1 MIMTR
6 TEIIEKLKEIILQA
20 TGNEP
25 DSLDN
30 CSEASNL
37 TTDLGMNSIALLFV
51 VIAIEETFDICF
63 DEEVVSDFKTVGDV
77 VNYIEAE
84 VNG

>member
-1 MIMTR
+1 MTR
-6 TEIIEKLKEIILQA
+6 TEIIEKLKAIILQA

-25 DSLDN
+25 ESLDN

-63 DEEVVSDFKTVGDV
+63 DEDAVSDFKTVGDV

>member
-1 MIMTR
+1 MTR

-25 DSLDN
+25 SSLDN

-63 DEEVVSDFKTVGDV
+63 DEDAVSDFKTVGNV
-77 VNYIEAE
+77 VDYIESE

>member
-1 MIMTR
+1 MTR
-6 TEIIEKLKEIILQA
+6 TEIIEKLKEIILKA

-25 DSLDN
+25 SSLDN
-30 CSEASNL
+30 CTEASNL

-63 DEEVVSDFKTVGDV
+63 DEDSVSDFKTVGDV
-77 VNYIEAE
+77 VDYLENE

>member
-1 MIMTR
+1 MTR
-6 TEIIEKLKEIILQA
+6 TEIIDKLKEIILQA

-25 DSLDN
+25 SSLDG
-30 CSEASNL
+30 CTEASNL

-63 DEEVVSDFKTVGDV
+63 DEDSVADFKTVGNV
-77 VNYIEAE
+77 VDYIENE

>member
-1 MIMTR
+1 MTR
-6 TEIIEKLKEIILQA
+6 TEIIDKLKEIILQA

-25 DSLDN
+25 SSLDG
-30 CSEASNL
+30 CTEASNL

-63 DEEVVSDFKTVGDV
+63 EEDSVADFKTVGNV
-77 VNYIEAE
+77 VDYIENE

>member
-1 MIMTR
+1 MTR
-6 TEIIEKLKEIILQA
+6 TEIIDKLKEIILQA

-25 DSLDN
+25 SSLDGYT
-30 CSEASNL
+30 EASNL

-63 DEEVVSDFKTVGDV
+63 DEDSVADFKTVGNV
-77 VNYIEAE
+77 VDYIENE

>member
-1 MIMTR
+1 MTR
-6 TEIIEKLKEIILQA
+6 TEIIDKLKEIILQA

-77 VNYIEAE
+77 VNYIESE

>member
-1 MIMTR
+1 MTR
-6 TEIIEKLKEIILQA
+6 SEIIEKLKEIILKA
-20 TGNEP
+20 TGNDP
-25 DSLDN
+25 SSLDA
-30 CSEASNL
+30 CTEASNL

-63 DEEVVSDFKTVGDV
+63 EEDSVSDFKTVGDV
-77 VNYIEAE
+77 VDYIENE

>member
-1 MIMTR
+1 MTR
-6 TEIIEKLKEIILQA
+6 TEIIEKLKAIILQA

-25 DSLDN
+25 ESLDN

-63 DEEVVSDFKTVGDV
+63 EEDAVSDFKTVGDV

>member
-1 MIMTR
+1 MTR
-6 TEIIEKLKEIILQA
+6 TEIIEILKAIILQA

-25 DSLDN
+25 ESLDN

-63 DEEVVSDFKTVGDV
+63 DEDAVSDFKTVGDV

>member
-1 MIMTR
+1 MTR
-6 TEIIEKLKEIILQA
+6 IEIIEKLKEIILQA

-25 DSLDN
+25 GSLDN
-30 CSEASNL
+30 CTEASNL

-63 DEEVVSDFKTVGDV
+63 DEDRVADFETVGDV
-77 VNYIEAE
+77 VDYLEGE
-84 VNG
+84 LNG

>member
-1 MIMTR
+1 MTR
-6 TEIIEKLKEIILQA
+6 TEIIDKLKEIILQA
-20 TGNEP
+20 TGNDP
-25 DSLDN
+25 SSLDG
-30 CSEASNL
+30 CTEASNL

-63 DEEVVSDFKTVGDV
+63 EEDSVADFKTVGDV
-77 VNYIEAE
+77 VDYIENE

>member
-1 MIMTR
+1 MTR
-6 TEIIEKLKEIILQA
+6 TESIEKLKAIILQA

-25 DSLDN
+25 ESLDN

-51 VIAIEETFDICF
+51 DIAIEETFDICF
-63 DEEVVSDFKTVGDV
+63 DEDAVSDFKTVGDV

>member
-1 MIMTR
+1 MTR

-77 VNYIEAE
+77 VNYIESE

>member
-1 MIMTR
+1 MTR

-25 DSLDN
+25 ESLDN

-77 VNYIEAE
+77 VNYIENE

>member
-1 MIMTR
+1 MTR
-6 TEIIEKLKEIILQA
+6 TEIIEKLKAIILQA

-25 DSLDN
+25 ESLDN

-63 DEEVVSDFKTVGDV
+63 DEDAVSDFKTVGDV
-77 VNYIEAE
+77 VNYIETE

>member
-77 VNYIEAE
+77 VNYIESE

>member
-1 MIMTR
+1 MTR
-6 TEIIEKLKEIILQA
+6 SEIIEKLKAIILKA
-20 TGNEP
+20 TGAEP
-25 DSLDN
+25 SSLDN
-30 CSEASNL
+30 CTEASNL

-63 DEEVVSDFKTVGDV
+63 DEDSVPNFQTVGDV
-77 VNYIEAE
+77 VDYLENE